1 MAAQRAKKFVVFGGG
16 NAVPKAV
23 LPGLKN
29 LGAEITAITSMAD
42 SGGSSGQLRKDFS
55 VLPPG
60 DIRRHLLALSDAPE
74 WKKQLFAFR
83 FGHEEFEGG
92 HKGHSFGNVFL
103 AGLEHVLG
111 DYGKA
116 LDFAHQFL
124 EVKGKCLPAT
134 TDKVQVVAVLENSE
148 AIVGEDEIDVPKK
161 HSPHVKIRKISLKPG
176 ARAYPPVLEAIRKA
190 DFIAIGPGDLYSSLL
205 PSILPR
211 GIAEALRESKAKK
224 AFICPAMTKLG
235 ETQEFAVADFAA
247 EAEKYMKSPLDF
259 VIYNT
264 TIPDSSRIALHKKEE
279 PAQTGPVKIN
289 KGLDGKRFIGK
300 DLLKSS
306 GMVVYDTGKVAAA
319 ITKLACSASPT
330 SRQCSTGHRR
340 RKATCVWN

>member
-1 MAAQRAKKFVVFGGG
+1 MKKATKIVVFGGG
-16 NAVPKAV
+16 NAMPKAV
-23 LPGLKN
+23 LPGLRN
-29 LGAEITAITSMAD
+29 LGAEMTTVTSMAD
-42 SGGSSGQLRKDFS
+42 SGGSSGQLREDFS

-111 DYGKA
+111 DYGKV
-116 LDFAHQFL
+116 LDFAHHFL

-134 TDKVQVVAVLENSE
+134 TDNVQIVAVLENSE
-148 AIVGEDEIDVPKK
+148 TIVGEDEIDVPKK
-161 HSPHVKIRKISLKPG
+161 HSPQVRIRKILLKPD

-190 DFIAIGPGDLYSSLL
+190 DFIVIGPGDLYSSLL
-205 PSILPR
+205 PSILPK
-211 GIAEALRESKAKK
+211 GIAEALKESKAKK

-235 ETQEFAVADFAA
+235 ETQEFTVADFAA

-259 VIYNT
+259 IIYNT
-264 TIPDSSRIALHKKEE
+264 TIPDNSRIALHKKEE
-279 PAQTGPVKIN
+279 PAQTGQVKIN
-289 KGLDGKRFIGK
+289 KGLNGKKFIGR

-306 GMVVYDTGKVAAA
+306 GTIVYDTDKVAAA
-319 ITKLACSASPT
+319 IKSL
-330 SRQCSTGHRR
+330 
-340 RKATCVWN
+340 K